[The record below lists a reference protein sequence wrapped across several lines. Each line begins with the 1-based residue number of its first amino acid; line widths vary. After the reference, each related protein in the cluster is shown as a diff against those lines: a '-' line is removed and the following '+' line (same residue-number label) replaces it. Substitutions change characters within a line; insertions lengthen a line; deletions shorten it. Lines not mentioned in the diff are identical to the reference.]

1 MTLKSVLLKSGR
13 NAELPES
20 GDRDPVLPLALASP
34 RRILEASGSRES
46 EFGRGALGD
55 GGDLVGRLAGVAAL
69 GVGRGRGRGRGQLRP
84 VRFRKFVDRIP
95 VVGFVRIA
103 AIVASDRVC
112 IRFQAVRVFLD
123 VDVRGVVAA
132 VAADAIAVVV
142 VVVVA
147 LDNNNRLRLRLDF
160 NICFQIFRIFLLQS
174 FLLGSRQELL
184 QKDLLL
190 ILESVGGRLFRSS
203 DVVESILL
211 RSAEKYFCFGR
222 SFGLGAAKQPELALE
237 TFDHISKEIG
247 FNGTKGKQKK
257 DVFLKQRKE
266 KKVFFG
272 KKICQ
277 KRKLFKRKDSSWMK
291 KKPKSLVDVVVDKSL
306 AGLEEVVKDSMQMM
320 SADHLIESRVVTTV
334 YF

>member
-20 GDRDPVLPLALASP
+20 RVRDPVLPLALASP

-69 GVGRGRGRGRGQLRP
+69 GVGRGRGRGQLRP

-112 IRFQAVRVFLD
+112 ISFQALRVFLD
-123 VDVRGVVAA
+123 VDGLGVVAA
-132 VAADAIAVVV
+132 VVVTDAIDF

-160 NICFQIFRIFLLQS
+160 NFCFQIFRIFLLQS

-222 SFGLGAAKQPELALE
+222 SFGAAKQPELALE

-247 FNGTKGKQKK
+247 FNGTKAKQKRMFFETK
-257 DVFLKQRKE
+257 KGEKIIFGEKNLPE
-266 KKVFFG
+266 KKTFQKKRFFWDE
-272 KKICQ
+272 KKA
-277 KRKLFKRKDSSWMK
+277 K
-291 KKPKSLVDVVVDKSL
+291 KSC
-306 AGLEEVVKDSMQMM
+306 
-320 SADHLIESRVVTTV
+320 
-334 YF
+334 

>member
-20 GDRDPVLPLALASP
+20 RVRDPVLPLALASP

-103 AIVASDRVC
+103 AIVASDRIC

-123 VDVRGVVAA
+123 VDGLGVVAA
-132 VAADAIAVVV
+132 DVVADAIAVVV

-190 ILESVGGRLFRSS
+190 ILASVGGRLFRSS

-247 FNGTKGKQKK
+247 FNGTKAKQKK

-291 KKPKSLVDVVVDKSL
+291 KSLVDVVVDESL